1 MAGIGSGWFLQ
12 VLHPCRGNVDP
23 DAVAMNPHFAAMFTE
38 NPVDFGNPFA
48 ISTAGDS
55 FSNRANIHV
64 FEVAE
69 NSAGFQQLE
78 VGIGDDF
85 DQAGRKVIEWQ
96 A

>member
-1 MAGIGSGWFLQ
+1 MLNPGWREIEPDIVALDAGCLALLCKSL
-12 VLHPCRGNVDP
+12 VDLG
-23 DAVAMNPHFAAMFTE
+23 DALAFGTACELFADGAD
-38 NPVDFGNPFA
+38 V
-48 ISTAGDS
+48 
-55 FSNRANIHV
+55 HV